1 MSTRDVVVLEHVYHG
16 IKDVQAAR
24 QDILNGASAVDTLGH
39 LGDAEA
45 WLATIGAQVLG
56 VPLSTA
62 PLDVAI
68 LVGRAIEGKPTML
81 SLGFVDAG
89 GEAPAA
95 PAAPSVPAP
104 RLPRVHL
111 DTTMREILGADD
123 SWHEGT
129 WTTFLHAATDLAQD
143 ACDFADDQA
152 AGDPE
157 PGCREELDARRRI
170 VGVISLAKQGLAMF
184 DADVAA
190 RKAGAK

>member
-1 MSTRDVVVLEHVYHG
+1 MSAPDVVVLEHVYHG

-24 QDILNGASAVDTLGH
+24 QNVLNGTGAVDTLAH

-45 WLATIGAQVLG
+45 WLATIGAHVLG

-68 LVGRAIEGKPTML
+68 LVGRAIAGKSTML
-81 SLGFVDAG
+81 PLGFVDAG
-89 GEAPAA
+89 GEAPSA
-95 PAAPSVPAP
+95 PAPAP
-104 RLPRVHL
+104 KLPRVHL
-111 DTTMREILGADD
+111 DTTMREVLGADD
-123 SWHEGT
+123 SWHEGA
-129 WTTFLHAATDLAQD
+129 WNTFLHAATDLAQD

-170 VGVISLAKQGLAMF
+170 VGVISLAKQALAMF